1 MVILVILRVQ
11 HSEVHLVPP
20 KSATTPAPASST
32 VRLVTY
38 QIEKI
43 LNSANCFGDVM
54 LAEYGKV
61 GVVECLGEFRC
72 PGLDF
77 TGPYGKKSE

>member
-1 MVILVILRVQ
+1 MKKAMEI
-11 HSEVHLVPP
+11 
-20 KSATTPAPASST
+20 AST
-32 VRLVTY
+32 
-38 QIEKI
+38 QKK
-43 LNSANCFGDVM
+43 
-54 LAEYGKV
+54 EYGKV